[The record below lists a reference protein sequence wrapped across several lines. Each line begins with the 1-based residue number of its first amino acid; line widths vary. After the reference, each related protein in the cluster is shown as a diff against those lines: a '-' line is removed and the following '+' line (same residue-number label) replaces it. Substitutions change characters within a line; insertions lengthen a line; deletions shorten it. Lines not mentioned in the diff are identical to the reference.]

1 MVKTNQLMTVRIN
14 EDLTITIYHKS
25 KLGKVDDIL
34 SYGNFLREQRGLRP
48 IRMENILKKQDF
60 WEFVIARNTQNYKE
74 MLKSQTS
81 VSEVWDNTT
90 NSDKSQTSKIEV
102 WDNTTNSDKN
112 QSADLALCQNT
123 RIDSDYSI
131 LEKYKTNKSEI
142 RYNELIKQFPHLIKS
157 QRGGKVENRGY
168 WLDLYLLLKIGAM
181 LDKDLEVQIYD
192 VFIKGKILEYR
203 DAGGNAFKELNRLI
217 DTLEDRTKELKPEG
231 NKGVYIQ
238 ISKLVRDKL
247 KILETRG
254 YNKEEHDSIVQS
266 KREKI
271 IDFACS
277 AIKMQMIKTYPQLKT
292 FIINYPI

>member
-1 MVKTNQLMTVRIN
+1 MKTNQLMSVRIN
-14 EDLTITIYHKS
+14 EDLIITIYHKS
-25 KLGKVDDIL
+25 KLGKVDNVL
-34 SYGNFLREQRGLRP
+34 AYGNFLREQRGLRQLP
-48 IRMENILKKQDF
+48 MDKILRKQEF

-74 MLKSQTS
+74 MLKSQS
-81 VSEVWDNTT
+81 SETELWNNTT

-102 WDNTTNSDKN
+102 WNN
-112 QSADLALCQNT
+112 A
-123 RIDSDYSI
+123 RVDSDYSI
-131 LEKYKTNKSEI
+131 LDNYRGSNKSEI
-142 RYNELIKQFPHLIKS
+142 KYKELIKEFPHLIKS

-168 WLDLYLLLKIGAM
+168 WLDLYLLLKVGAM

-192 VFIKGKILEYR
+192 VFIKGKILEHR
-203 DAGGNAFKELNRLI
+203 DAGGDAFKELNKLI
-217 DTLEDRTKELKPEG
+217 DILEDRTPKLKPKG

-238 ISKLVRDKL
+238 VSKLVRDKL

-254 YNKEEHDSIVQS
+254 YNKEEHDNIVQS